1 MRRYS
6 GSTGRS
12 AQGGFCFLGGRQ
24 IELRIRRN
32 FERSLTSNLSGLD
45 REILFFGVYLL
56 LSYLFTSD
64 NLRILQPPLVVP
76 ALFLSG

>member
-1 MRRYS
+1 M
-6 GSTGRS
+6 
-12 AQGGFCFLGGRQ
+12 
-24 IELRIRRN
+24 ELRIRKF

-56 LSYLFTSD
+56 LSHLFTND
-64 NLRILQPPLVVP
+64 NLRMLQPPLVIT